1 MEANAPVKKRIF
13 SGIQPSGE
21 LTLGSY
27 MGAIKNWV
35 SLQDEYDCLY
45 CIVDMHAIT
54 VRQNPAD
61 LRRRSVNQLAQYI
74 ACGLDPAKNIMFIQS
89 HVPQHAELSWV
100 LGCYTQFGELS
111 RMTQF
116 KDKAAK
122 HADNITAGLFTYP
135 VLMAADILVYQADLV
150 PVGQDQKQHVELCR
164 DIAQRFNGVYG
175 DTFTLPEPFIP
186 KMGARVMSLGDPT
199 SKMSK
204 SDPDGCVYMMDK
216 PEDIMRK
223 FKRAVTDCDAC
234 VKFDKENKPGISNLL
249 SIYCAATGKTVAEA
263 EAAFAGQGY
272 GIFKPAVAESGCD
285 PKPAEPTV
293 ITVLG
298 GTRLNVLPSA
308 QSSVAKFK
316 PGQQMTILL
325 TADGQVAGADDS
337 GARGNAIGIVTDG
350 KVQMLCGMTLIE
362 LVCKSETL
370 TNGVVRISASGKDR
384 IYLSEAS
391 GGSVSGDLIV
401 SERTIGSKKLADNA
415 MVFENGKLVAL
426 SSFTNDRVAREQI
439 SYART
444 NASGEIDL
452 VVINRSTGERYGRV
466 FWDVT
471 SYPDPDT
478 HETTYTELLGVD
490 EGGTKTKTF
499 AMKYNVK
506 TGDYVAFKINQGG
519 TGFSQ
524 MIKLTELSKVSFSS
538 WIGDNAV
545 TFGSRT
551 YEVPS
556 DVLCFNKDNGEWITL
571 AQAKTYADAANLY
584 VKDGVV
590 RVIEVRS

>member
-35 SLQDEYDCLY
+35 SLQEEYDCLY

-175 DTFTLPEPFIP
+175 DTFTLPE
-186 KMGARVMSLGDPT
+186 
-199 SKMSK
+199 
-204 SDPDGCVYMMDK
+204 
-216 PEDIMRK
+216 
-223 FKRAVTDCDAC
+223 
-234 VKFDKENKPGISNLL
+234 KFDKENKPGISNLL

-272 GIFKPAVAESGCD
+272 GIFKPAVAESVIELLR
-285 PKPAEPTV
+285 PIREEAE
-293 ITVLG
+293 
-298 GTRLNVLPSA
+298 R
-308 QSSVAKFK
+308 
-316 PGQQMTILL
+316 L
-325 TADGQVAGADDS
+325 TADKAYLESVYKDGAQKAS
-337 GARGNAIGIVTDG
+337 YLAEKTLR
-350 KVQMLCGMTLIE
+350 KV
-362 LVCKSETL
+362 
-370 TNGVVRISASGKDR
+370 
-384 IYLSEAS
+384 Y
-391 GGSVSGDLIV
+391 
-401 SERTIGSKKLADNA
+401 KK
-415 MVFENGKLVAL
+415 VGF
-426 SSFTNDRVAREQI
+426 VAR
-439 SYART
+439 
-444 NASGEIDL
+444 
-452 VVINRSTGERYGRV
+452 
-466 FWDVT
+466 
-471 SYPDPDT
+471 
-478 HETTYTELLGVD
+478 
-490 EGGTKTKTF
+490 
-499 AMKYNVK
+499 
-506 TGDYVAFKINQGG
+506 
-519 TGFSQ
+519 
-524 MIKLTELSKVSFSS
+524 
-538 WIGDNAV
+538 
-545 TFGSRT
+545 
-551 YEVPS
+551 
-556 DVLCFNKDNGEWITL
+556 
-571 AQAKTYADAANLY
+571 
-584 VKDGVV
+584 
-590 RVIEVRS
+590 